1 MVALSLLSTGCVK
14 MNLSMDIRKDK
25 SMDFVIIEAVDET
38 LMNQQGDSQNS
49 SGSMM
54 DDKTIEELKKNG
66 YQVENYSENSLVGYR
81 ISKTIKNID
90 DVSTEQEITS
100 NIGLSESSDQPIF
113 KIKKGFF
120 KNKYQA
126 KIVSTDSSKVTDQL
140 DSSETNTDEDDFSS
154 DMITEEE
161 DTSLDDI
168 DYSSMLASLD
178 MKFSVNV
185 PYKAL
190 SSNAT
195 EVSNDGKSLTWKL
208 TELKED
214 EMKFEFELYNTNNII
229 LVAGVTDVLLII
241 LIILLLNRAKKL
253 RKKKSVA

>member
-1 MVALSLLSTGCVK
+1 
-14 MNLSMDIRKDK
+14 
-25 SMDFVIIEAVDET
+25 
-38 LMNQQGDSQNS
+38 
-49 SGSMM
+49 
-54 DDKTIEELKKNG
+54 
-66 YQVENYSENSLVGYR
+66 
-81 ISKTIKNID
+81 
-90 DVSTEQEITS
+90 
-100 NIGLSESSDQPIF
+100 
-113 KIKKGFF
+113 
-120 KNKYQA
+120 
-126 KIVSTDSSKVTDQL
+126 
-140 DSSETNTDEDDFSS
+140 
-154 DMITEEE
+154 MITEEE